1 MHTPRSHVTRRV
13 VSTMT
18 LVTCFLLVSIPAFSS
33 SISERFD
40 VSPGGLL
47 VLEAEGAKI
56 EILPGSSREVT
67 LDLERRGSSTKPI
80 EDDYDLQFSQDGDV
94 VTLIIER
101 KRGSSWLNWSWK
113 ERGVEA
119 TVRVPVRFDARVKS
133 SGGSVQL
140 QELQG
145 DVDIRSSGG
154 SIGVGEVDGQMD
166 LESSGG
172 SIRIAAVT
180 GDAQIQSSGGSITIE
195 RAGAAVDASTSGGSI
210 KVEEI
215 SGPLRA
221 STSGGSVRA
230 NLTET
235 PGSDS
240 ELRTSGGSIEVRLA
254 SHVAVD
260 IDARASGGSVSD
272 RIGVDATTKS
282 KGRLVGTVG
291 GGGPRM
297 VLRSSGGSVRLV
309 SE

>member
-1 MHTPRSHVTRRV
+1 MVFSFSKRR
-13 VSTMT
+13 
-18 LVTCFLLVSIPAFSS
+18 
-33 SISERFD
+33 
-40 VSPGGLL
+40 
-47 VLEAEGAKI
+47 AKI

-80 EDDYDLQFSQDGDV
+80 EDDYDLDFSQNGDT

-101 KRGSSWLNWSWK
+101 KRGSSWRGWNWK
-113 ERGVEA
+113 ERGLEA
-119 TVRVPVRFDARVKS
+119 TVTVPVDFNARVKS
-133 SGGSVQL
+133 AGGSVRL
-140 QELQG
+140 QELRG
-145 DVDIRSSGG
+145 DVDIHSSGG
-154 SIGVGEVDGQMD
+154 SIGVGDVDGQIE
-166 LESSGG
+166 LKSSGG
-172 SIRIAAVT
+172 SIKIAAVS
-180 GDAQIQSSGGSITIE
+180 GDAKIQSSGGSITIE

-215 SGPLRA
+215 AGPLRA

-240 ELRTSGGSIEVRLA
+240 ELSTSGGSIEVRLA

-260 IDARASGGSVSD
+260 IDARASGGSVSES
-272 RIGVDATTKS
+272 IGVDATTKS
-282 KGRLVGTVG
+282 KSRLVGTVG

-309 SE
+309 GE